1 MVMTKLTSDGLSG
14 LCSKEKLQLLDT
26 VDSLRSHG
34 ISHYI
39 SLPQII
45 VCGDQSSGKSSV
57 LEAISGVSF
66 PVRSN
71 VCTRFPTELVLRKTA
86 HTGVNVRIVPHHSRP
101 ESERKTLASFHETF
115 DAFDELPEL
124 IERAKAA
131 MGITTLGKAFSN
143 DLLRIE
149 ISGPDRPHL
158 TIVDLPGLIHAE
170 TKSQSKAD
178 VEMIKKVVKGYM
190 KEPRSVILAVVSAKN
205 DYANQIV
212 LQLAQRADP
221 KRNRTL
227 GVITKPDTLHPG
239 SESERSF
246 INLANNKDVEFRL
259 GWHVLRN
266 RDSEK
271 DSWGQE
277 ERNAVERDFFST
289 GDWASLSTSDW
300 GIDTLRNRLSKLLV
314 RQIASEIPHLINE
327 ISAKAELRQHQLDE
341 LGQPRAT
348 IGEQRTYLIQ
358 IGQDFQAIVK
368 AATEGNYT
376 NPFFEDA
383 MSEAGYQKRF
393 RAVIQNLG
401 QNFAKELDHNGK
413 HTQITDDPMVEL
425 LIAGP
430 TMTRQEYLD
439 KIVKLMKR
447 SRGRE
452 LPGMFNPLIVADLFR
467 EQSSP
472 WGDRVRA
479 HVKNVWDGAR
489 QFLRHVVMHTANLTT
504 ADTLQEF
511 VLMPKLD
518 KIFKGLSEK
527 VEVLLSQHQEGHPI
541 TYNDSFI
548 DTLQQIR
555 VERRTAEIFDTLK
568 SKLGGEETI
577 TSHTFAY
584 SSSSIDLRDVARVLA
599 SPPKSD
605 MNYFAAEEVLDAL
618 EAYYKVA
625 MKRFIDDVAVEAI
638 EASLVAELGKLI
650 DPVSVSMMSN
660 NELNQVA
667 GETEASKT
675 LRKDLETELEVLNG
689 GMEICRQFA
698 GFGFLD
704 LEREG
709 LNLDSDAE
717 PEPGSDQDDASD
729 GEDPVEAAEEDTPR
743 EETPSVSGSV
753 GQRPW
758 SQDRLRGS
766 WPSKLHPETDIEP
779 PIEHDSPK
787 KALTKKEKKKKKL
800 KEKERKREM
809 KGLFP
814 DPPAPLPERGEAEA
828 KEDSEENLFAN
839 VSFVRWRNE
848 L

>member
-101 ESERKTLASFHETF
+101 ESERKTLASFHETL

-277 ERNAVERDFFST
+277 ERNAMERDFFST

-327 ISAKAELRQHQLDE
+327 ISAKAELRQHQLDQ

-358 IGQDFQAIVK
+358 IGQYFQAIVK

-401 QNFAKELDHNGK
+401 QDFAKELDNSGK
-413 HTQITDDPMVEL
+413 HIQITDDPMEEL
-425 LIAGP
+425 AIAGP

-452 LPGMFNPLIVADLFR
+452 LPGMFNPLIVANLFR

-472 WGDRVRA
+472 WGDLVRA

-489 QFLRHVVMHTANLTT
+489 EFLRHVVMHTANLTT

-511 VLMPKLD
+511 ILMPKLD

-548 DTLQQIR
+548 DTLQQTRI
-555 VERRTAEIFDTLK
+555 ERRTAEIFDALKTKFGGVDTL
-568 SKLGGEETI
+568 TA
-577 TSHTFAY
+577 TTFRY
-584 SSSSIDLRDVARVLA
+584 SSYDLRDVAKSLA

-638 EASLVAELGKLI
+638 EAGLVTELGKLI
-650 DPVSVSMMSN
+650 DPVSVSMMST

-667 GETEASKT
+667 GETEVSKT
-675 LRKDLETELEVLNG
+675 LRKDLETELGVLKG
-689 GMEICRQFA
+689 GMAICRQFA
-698 GFGFLD
+698 GFGFL
-704 LEREG
+704 
-709 LNLDSDAE
+709 
-717 PEPGSDQDDASD
+717 
-729 GEDPVEAAEEDTPR
+729 GE
-743 EETPSVSGSV
+743 
-753 GQRPW
+753 
-758 SQDRLRGS
+758 
-766 WPSKLHPETDIEP
+766 
-779 PIEHDSPK
+779 
-787 KALTKKEKKKKKL
+787 
-800 KEKERKREM
+800 
-809 KGLFP
+809 
-814 DPPAPLPERGEAEA
+814 
-828 KEDSEENLFAN
+828 
-839 VSFVRWRNE
+839 
-848 L
+848 